1 MGGKDGHAGLIHKFS
16 RFLRGHTLPNMWSKG
31 GSLKPLVRRGPV
43 SPNDVLKKKEKVH
56 VLGKVCGHLAS
67 ASELNLEQSGAR
79 AGASRGR
86 VWTIPPIRQKSRGYT
101 PL

>member
-1 MGGKDGHAGLIHKFS
+1 M
-16 RFLRGHTLPNMWSKG
+16 LRGHTPPTCGQKG
-31 GSLKPLVRRGPV
+31 ESLAPIVRRGPV

-86 VWTIPPIRQKSRGYT
+86 VWLIPRFDQKIRGVYPPFTIIQ
-101 PL
+101 